1 VNNADST
8 RDLFRELI
16 EAHALGALDP
26 EERRALDAHLATGC
40 AECATALE
48 EARWLVSQLAYTA
61 PEAEPSAML
70 RGRLLKTVRAKGA
83 AASAR
88 AASKSSFP
96 VWMWGAVA
104 ASLVFAL
111 YNAYEARSL
120 HERVREMQAA
130 IAAQTQ
136 SQLEV
141 SRKLAAA
148 RREALIL
155 SDPNSVKVLM
165 AAGNKETPQL
175 QAAWNPA
182 LGLVVTGQRLSLP
195 PRNRTL
201 QLWLIP
207 KAVGA
212 KPLPSLTLRP
222 DAEGRFDL
230 IVESPPDSAQ
240 ATKALAITEEPEGG
254 SLQPTTTPIWV
265 GAVKVGS

>member
-40 AECATALE
+40 AECARALE

-61 PEAEPSAML
+61 PEAEPSAMV
-70 RGRLLKTVRAKGA
+70 RARLLKTVRAEGA
-83 AASAR
+83 APVR
-88 AASKSSFP
+88 IASKSSIP

-104 ASLVFAL
+104 ATLVFAL
-111 YNAYEARSL
+111 YSGYEARL
-120 HERVREMQAA
+120 LQEHVRETQAA
-130 IAAQTQ
+130 LATQTQ
-136 SQLEV
+136 IQREALQQL
-141 SRKLAAA
+141 AIA
-148 RREALIL
+148 RREALIF
-155 SDPNSVKVLM
+155 SDPNTVRVLM
-165 AAGNKETPQL
+165 AATNKEAPQL
-175 QAAWNPA
+175 QAAWNPS
-182 LGLVVTGQRLSLP
+182 LGLVVTGQKLPAP

-222 DAEGRFDL
+222 DAEGKFDL
-230 IVESPPDSAQ
+230 VVENPPDSAR
-240 ATKALAITEEPEGG
+240 ATMALAITEEPEGG
-254 SLQPTTTPIWV
+254 SSQPTTTPIWV

>member
-1 VNNADST
+1 VNNTEST
-8 RDLFRELI
+8 RDSFRELI

-40 AECATALE
+40 TECTRAFE

-70 RGRLLKTVRAKGA
+70 RGRLLKTVQAEG

-88 AASKSSFP
+88 VASQSSIAF
-96 VWMWGAVA
+96 WAWGALA

-120 HERVREMQAA
+120 QERVRETQAA
-130 IAAQTQ
+130 LASQTQ
-136 SQLEV
+136 IQQEV
-141 SRKLAAA
+141 SRQLAAA
-148 RREALIL
+148 RLEALIL
-155 SDPNSVKVLM
+155 SDPNSVKFAM
-165 AAGNKETPQL
+165 AASNKEVPQL
-175 QAAWNPA
+175 QAAWNPS
-182 LGLVVTGQRLSLP
+182 LGLVVTGQKLPVP

-207 KAVGA
+207 KATGA

-230 IVESPPDSAQ
+230 IVENTPDSAQ
-240 ATKALAITEEPEGG
+240 ATMALAITEEPEGG
-254 SLQPTTTPIWV
+254 SSQPTTTPIWV